1 MSEHPFAPLPQ
12 HDNIDQCLAT
22 DIAVRYFS
30 GAFLNGSQ
38 ARTSTCSRWLSRSD
52 EEVRGRPTCAEV
64 VGPAYLPL
72 SALGYS
78 VVLISGYMPSHP
90 SSIFR

>member
-22 DIAVRYFS
+22 DIAARYLS
-30 GAFLNGSQ
+30 GALLNGSQ
-38 ARTSTCSRWLSRSD
+38 PRASTCSRWLSRSD
-52 EEVRGRPTCAEV
+52 EVRGRPTCAEV

-78 VVLISGYMPSHP
+78 VVLISGYMPSHA
-90 SSIFR
+90 SSGL